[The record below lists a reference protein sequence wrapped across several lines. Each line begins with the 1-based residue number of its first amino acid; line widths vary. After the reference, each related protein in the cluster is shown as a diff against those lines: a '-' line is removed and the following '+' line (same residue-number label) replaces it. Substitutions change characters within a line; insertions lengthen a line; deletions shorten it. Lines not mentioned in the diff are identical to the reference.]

1 MLYYICIYIHIN
13 LSPSSTAA
21 PLQGQRRTARWLH
34 AVQVGNGPGLVY
46 NGESE
51 NKMDDMRV
59 SVNWFTQNR
68 WFIRENPTN
77 MMIWRYPYFR
87 KPANLSSYPCYPDG
101 IDGIYGSIKPSIQMQ
116 IFAASL
122 GFCSPGFTELT
133 GYSARGSV
141 GCFWYWLCLEMK
153 CGLQPLKMANCHWG
167 NAVLQWSHHD
177 IARFHHAFPNV
188 FSYICETETFT
199 VNYTQIY
206 TSFICMLC
214 SAIVGR
220 MIPKCIFCYFR
231 VDGLEAKSAAIRR
244 SGAGN
249 RRT

>member
-34 AVQVGNGPGLVY
+34 VVQVGNGPGLVY

-133 GYSARGSV
+133 GYSVRGSV

-167 NAVLQWSHHD
+167 NAG
-177 IARFHHAFPNV
+177 
-188 FSYICETETFT
+188 FT
-199 VNYTQIY
+199 VIASRYR
-206 TSFICMLC
+206 SFPSC
-214 SAIVGR
+214 
-220 MIPKCIFCYFR
+220 IPKCIFLYMWNRNIYGELYSNIYIIYMYVMFSHSWENDPQMHFLLFSGGWVGSEIRCYPPLR
-231 VDGLEAKSAAIRR
+231 CRKS
-244 SGAGN
+244 
-249 RRT
+249 